1 MKKIFLL
8 RHAQTEGYSLSN
20 PDSKRKLTERG
31 VQDAMKLGQL
41 LHKENF
47 EVDKIVSSMA
57 VRAQTTARLIANGIK
72 YPPSQIQIEDDLY
85 QCSETDLLHFINQ
98 IDDDSINNLFLVNH
112 NPAVSSLIYLLSEKD
127 YGFLSPCSLVVFSF
141 DVENWTEITKGSGT
155 VEEIRTP
162 EKDFELSTI

>member
-1 MKKIFLL
+1 MKKLFLL

-41 LHKENF
+41 LHE
-47 EVDKIVSSMA
+47 EDIEADKMVSSVA
-57 VRAQTTARLIANGIK
+57 IRAQTTARLVANGLK

-85 QCSETDLLHFINQ
+85 QCSEVDLLRFINKV
-98 IDDDSINNLFLVNH
+98 DDESINNLFLINH
-112 NPAVSSLIYLLSEKD
+112 NPAVSALIYLLTEKD

-141 DVENWTEITKGSGT
+141 DVDNWTEITRGSGK
-155 VEEIRTP
+155 VEEMRVP
-162 EKDFELSTI
+162 EKGFEVIL